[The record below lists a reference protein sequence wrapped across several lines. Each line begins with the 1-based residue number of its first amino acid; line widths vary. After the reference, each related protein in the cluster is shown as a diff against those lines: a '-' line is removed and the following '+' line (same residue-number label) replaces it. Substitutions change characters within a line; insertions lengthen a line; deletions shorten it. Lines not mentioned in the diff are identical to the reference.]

1 MSGLPAA
8 ARACLIALVAGCAA
22 NGVTL
27 RSNHYRV
34 YVPPEWQVVEQ
45 GGDSE
50 LPTLLKVPAA
60 AEGVPGV
67 ELRLYPWHAQGPVAD
82 PTGDALKRLADAGV
96 LVGDAARL
104 EDEGPPCPA
113 QNLEFF
119 VFGKPAR
126 TIHVLTGTGRAGLI
140 TAGYAYGSLVGIIA
154 LATSN
159 RPTCVEVQMM
169 AEAIRRVTIT
179 LAATGDPSRPFT
191 TPILIDQPGS
201 RTPIELAPPDP
212 ATPP

>member
-1 MSGLPAA
+1 VVSGFPAA
-8 ARACLIALVAGCAA
+8 AGACLVALLAGCAA

-27 RSNHYRV
+27 RSNYYRV

-50 LPTLLKVPAA
+50 IPTLLRVPAA

-67 ELRLYPWHAQGPVAD
+67 ELRLYPWLAEGPLAD
-82 PTGDALKRLADAGV
+82 PTSDALKHLADAGI

-126 TIHVLTGTGRAGLI
+126 TIHVLTSTGRAGVI
-140 TAGYAYGSLVGIIA
+140 TAGYAYGSLVGIVA

-159 RPTCVEVQMM
+159 RPTCAEVQTMVS
-169 AEAIRRVTIT
+169 AIRRVTIS
-179 LAATGDPSRPFT
+179 LAATGDATRVVLPPTIGGPQGLPIPPVDPSQL
-191 TPILIDQPGS
+191 TP
-201 RTPIELAPPDP
+201 
-212 ATPP
+212 

>member
-1 MSGLPAA
+1 MSELPAA

-34 YVPPEWQVVEQ
+34 YVPPEWEVVEQ

-50 LPTLLKVPAA
+50 IPTLLRMPTA
-60 AEGVPGV
+60 AEGAPTV
-67 ELRLYPWHAQGPVAD
+67 ELRLYPWHAQGPLAD
-82 PTGDALKRLADAGV
+82 PTGDALKHLATAGV

-126 TIHVLTGTGRAGLI
+126 TIHVLTATGRAGLI
-140 TAGYAYGSLVGIIA
+140 TAGHAYGSLVAIVA
-154 LATSN
+154 LAASN
-159 RPTCVEVQMM
+159 RPTCAEVQAMV
-169 AEAIRRVTIT
+169 EAIRRVTIT
-179 LAATGDPSRPFT
+179 LAATGDASRVVPPPTIVGPQGLPVPPIDPSQ
-191 TPILIDQPGS
+191 LIP
-201 RTPIELAPPDP
+201 
-212 ATPP
+212 

>member
-1 MSGLPAA
+1 MSDVCGA
-8 ARACLIALVAGCAA
+8 ARACLIVLVAGCAA

-34 YVPPEWQVVEQ
+34 YVPPGWQVVEQ

-50 LPTLLKVPAA
+50 IPTLLRVPAA

-67 ELRLYPWHAQGPVAD
+67 EMRLYPWHAQGPLAD
-82 PTGDALKRLADAGV
+82 PTADAFKRLADAGI
-96 LVGDAARL
+96 LFGDAARV

-140 TAGYAYGSLVGIIA
+140 TAGYAYGSLVGVVA

-159 RPTCVEVQMM
+159 RPTCAEVQAMV
-169 AEAIRRVTIT
+169 AAIRRVTVT

-191 TPILIDQPGS
+191 TPILLEQPGT
-201 RTPIELAPPDP
+201 RTPIELAPADP
-212 ATPP
+212 GTPP